1 MSADFPRTFSP
12 FTLGQL
18 TLKNRIVMA
27 PLTRQN
33 AEYDGTPTDEMVGYY
48 ARRAAGGV
56 AMIISEGT
64 YPTDEL
70 GCVAYLSQP
79 GIVTPGHVEGWRRVA
94 DAVHAHGV
102 PIILQ
107 LMPGG
112 RVSDPRCLHE
122 AESPVSASAM
132 QSPGWVLYTD
142 TDEEKHN
149 RGLKGEW
156 PKVTFPAARELTVD
170 EIERV
175 AEGFAA
181 GAKRAV
187 EAGCDGVE
195 IHGANGYLYYQFIHP
210 KTNTRKDEY
219 GGSAENNVRAVKLA
233 CRKVREAIGPGKIIT
248 LRLSQDGV
256 DDFAGAWPGGVA
268 YAREVGKALADCDC
282 DALHWS
288 SFDWTDNRDPE
299 SDVPMAKAIA
309 EASGKPMIVNGGIA
323 DGRHSE
329 AVIEGGAGD
338 LCAVGRPLFAHPD
351 WPHIIR
357 SGEPFDWIPFDR
369 KYVISPPI
377 DYRHAYPAERLVP
390 DWNPDTSRRRKPGW
404 LER

>member
-18 TLKNRIVMA
+18 KLKNRIVMA
-27 PLTRQN
+27 PLTCQN

-107 LMPGG
+107 LMHGG

-122 AESPVSASAM
+122 GESPVSASAM

-195 IHGANGYLYYQFIHP
+195 IHGANSYLYYQFIHP

-219 GGSAENNVRAVKLA
+219 GGSATCARSSWPAARSARRSAPARSSRFGSARTASTISPAPGPAGSPTRARSA
-233 CRKVREAIGPGKIIT
+233 RRWPTATATRCTGRASTGPIT
-248 LRLSQDGV
+248 
-256 DDFAGAWPGGVA
+256 A
-268 YAREVGKALADCDC
+268 
-282 DALHWS
+282 
-288 SFDWTDNRDPE
+288 
-299 SDVPMAKAIA
+299 
-309 EASGKPMIVNGGIA
+309 
-323 DGRHSE
+323 
-329 AVIEGGAGD
+329 
-338 LCAVGRPLFAHPD
+338 
-351 WPHIIR
+351 IR
-357 SGEPFDWIPFDR
+357 SPTCRWQRRLP
-369 KYVISPPI
+369 K
-377 DYRHAYPAERLVP
+377 PAA
-390 DWNPDTSRRRKPGW
+390 SR
-404 LER
+404 